1 MSDDPGR
8 VGASTPSEGPADA
21 PAGPA
26 TIAEAAGAATGE
38 RVMPLLEHL
47 DELRKALFRIAVA
60 AIVLVGA
67 AWAFSDRLLDALIVR
82 LLGPGQRA
90 LALTP
95 AEAFSGRMTI
105 ALWTG
110 GLIAVPYLLLEVW
123 RFVAPG
129 LKRDERRF
137 AVPWMVASGL
147 LLYAGIVFALELL
160 LPAMVGMLQSFATP
174 LIESRV
180 SVSALLGFAVKLAA
194 GCGLLFQMP
203 LVLCLLAWFG
213 IVSPR
218 MLWRAWRHAVFFIAV
233 GSAVITPGDGP
244 SMLILMVPLV
254 LLYFISV
261 AVAWFLWRAR
271 GRPAREGGLFS

>member
-1 MSDDPGR
+1 MSRETDDPSLTDDPF
-8 VGASTPSEGPADA
+8 ASTDRSAAET
-21 PAGPA
+21 AGGVA
-26 TIAEAAGAATGE
+26 GE

-47 DELRKALFRIAVA
+47 DELRRSLFRALLVAVVLIA
-60 AIVLVGA
+60 A
-67 AWAFSDRLLDALIVR
+67 AWAVSDRLLDALIVR
-82 LLGPGQRA
+82 LLGPEQKA

-95 AEAFSGRMTI
+95 GEAFSARMTV
-105 ALWTG
+105 ALWAG
-110 GLIAVPYLLLEVW
+110 GLVAVPYLLLEAW

-129 LKRDERRF
+129 LKRDERQF
-137 AVPWMVASGL
+137 AIPWMLASGV
-147 LLYAGIVFALELL
+147 LLYAGVAFALELL

-174 LIESRV
+174 RIEARV
-180 SVSALLGFAVKLAA
+180 SVGALLSFAVKLAA

-218 MLWRAWRHAVFFIAV
+218 MLWRAWRHAVFFIAL

-244 SMLILMVPLV
+244 SMLILTVPLV

-261 AVAWFLWRAR
+261 LVAWLLWRAR
-271 GRPAREGGLFS
+271 GRPRREGGLYS